1 MGSNF
6 AYSQKM
12 NLMKIFLL
20 NFSVFCVCFFLQ
32 SIAFGQVQDVIYL
45 HNGSILRGEV
55 TELYVDSLVKLKTAG
70 GNIFAIQAQD
80 ISYMTQEDK
89 LPAAPVYFFRDSG
102 FCHYSLWGIGA
113 GKSEFDNLAAGL
125 YFETLNGYQ
134 FSRKWQFMLG
144 TLIMASERN
153 LLNVYADGRYHFFA
167 DKNTNFLYADA
178 GLCTPLVFKNNFGI
192 TGIRPGLYLSPGYGL
207 RINPKRGKLAFVF
220 SFGYMFQQFSEIYED
235 EAAQT
240 TTTQKF
246 TQQRITIKLGF
257 AY

>member
-1 MGSNF
+1 
-6 AYSQKM
+6 
-12 NLMKIFLL
+12 MKIFLRSFGVL
-20 NFSVFCVCFFLQ
+20 CVCFFLQ
-32 SIAFGQVQDVIYL
+32 RTACGQVQDVIYL
-45 HNGSILRGEV
+45 YNGSVLRGEV
-55 TELYVDSLVKLKTAG
+55 TELYVDSLVKLKTVG
-70 GNIFAIQAQD
+70 GNILAIAAKD
-80 ISYMTQEDK
+80 ILQITQEDK
-89 LPAAPVYFFRDSG
+89 FQDAPKYFFRDSG
-102 FCHYSLWGIGA
+102 FCHYSLWGFGA
-113 GKSEFDNLAAGL
+113 GKNEFDDVAAGL

-134 FSRKWQFMLG
+134 FSRRWQLMLG

-153 LLNVYADGRYHFFA
+153 LLNVYADGRYHFFV

-192 TGIRPGLYLSPGYGL
+192 TSIRPGLYLSPGYGL
-207 RINPKRGKLAFVF
+207 RMNPKRGKLAFIF

-246 TQQRITIKLGF
+246 TQQRITMKLGF